1 VGERAGVRGVNQYTA
16 KGGSLMLAGCSK
28 QVTLLTGTS
37 VTIRPMI
44 KEDAKRLHE
53 FFCRLP
59 REDRLFLR
67 DDVSL
72 REVIDAWVEE
82 LNYEKVLPLIA
93 EVDDTIV
100 ADATLHRRKFGWT
113 SHVGKVRLVV
123 DRDYRGKGLG
133 TLMLEALIETAKK
146 AGLEILVAEI
156 MGGQTEALKIL
167 KYLGFTKEAVFYNYV
182 KDQIGEEHDLVV
194 MMKNLQI
201 EPAMVPF

>member
-1 VGERAGVRGVNQYTA
+1 
-16 KGGSLMLAGCSK
+16 MLAGFPK
-28 QVTLLTGTS
+28 QVTLQIGTS
-37 VTIRPMI
+37 VTIRPMV
-44 KEDAKRLHE
+44 KEDAEKLHA
-53 FFCRLP
+53 FFCRVP

-72 REVIDAWVEE
+72 REVIDSWADE
-82 LNYEKVLPLIA
+82 LDYEKVLPLVA
-93 EVDDTIV
+93 EVGDTIV

-123 DRDYRGKGLG
+123 DVDYRGKGLG
-133 TLMLEALIETAKK
+133 TLMIKELIDTAKK

-156 MGGQTEALKIL
+156 MGGQAGSLSALKRF
-167 KYLGFTKEAVFYNYV
+167 GFEKEAVFYNYV
-182 KDQIGEEHDLVV
+182 KDQTGEEHDLVV

>member
-1 VGERAGVRGVNQYTA
+1 
-16 KGGSLMLAGCSK
+16 MLAEFSK
-28 QVTLLTGTS
+28 HVTLRTGAS

-44 KEDAKRLHE
+44 KEDAGKLHA
-53 FFCRLP
+53 FFCRMP

-72 REVIDAWVEE
+72 REVIDSWADE
-82 LNYEKVLPLIA
+82 LDYGKVLPLIA

-123 DRDYRGKGLG
+123 DRDYRGQGLG
-133 TLMLEALIETAKK
+133 TLMIQELIDNAKK

-156 MGGQTEALKIL
+156 MRGQMDALDVL
-167 KYLGFTKEAVFYNYV
+167 KRLGFEKEAVFYNYV
-182 KDQIGEEHDLVV
+182 KDQTGEEHDLVI